1 MIRNVL
7 NCFRSK
13 DNLGPAALRE
23 GLGYQESEGG
33 LGSFIYSFP
42 SSLILLSSRM
52 RVRTICPPCIIEIMF
67 HLILSVLNYSF
78 RAGGLLSL
86 LLESIYY
93 LPDFGEYNDVVVH
106 RDL

>member
-1 MIRNVL
+1 MIRNGL
-7 NCFRSK
+7 NCFRPK
-13 DNLGPAALRE
+13 GYLGPAALRE
-23 GLGYQESEGG
+23 GLGYQESESG

-52 RVRTICPPCIIEIMF
+52 RLGTICLPCVTENMF

-78 RAGGLLSL
+78 RAGGLFSL
-86 LLESIYY
+86 LLESMYC
-93 LPDFGEYNDVVVH
+93 LPDFWKYSDVVH